1 MWLDTV
7 HAPWG
12 ACFFVCIKKSIHS
25 LVFCIKKCIL
35 LVSFYLEINFMNKLI
50 FKHKEMEL
58 LYRDQGFHDR
68 RLPPNLR
75 RSYAKKCQI
84 LEATP
89 SIKTLVSMKGLNFEP
104 YEDHYSIRVNAW
116 WRIEFDYNQAWEII
130 IFNIFDVNNHYKKNF

>member
-1 MWLDTV
+1 M
-7 HAPWG
+7 
-12 ACFFVCIKKSIHS
+12 
-25 LVFCIKKCIL
+25 
-35 LVSFYLEINFMNKLI
+35 SFYLEIDFMNKLI

-58 LYRDQGFHDR
+58 LYRDQDFHDR

-104 YEDHYSIRVNAW
+104 YEDHYSIRVNA
-116 WRIEFDYNQAWEII
+116 
-130 IFNIFDVNNHYKKNF
+130 